1 MVSSNQKETTLDSVL
16 VVYENAI
23 RRMAS
28 VRMDSIDDYI
38 KLAKQAIDTAEKR
51 LKDDKGHDVG

>member
-1 MVSSNQKETTLDSVL
+1 MASSNQKETTPDSVL

-23 RRMAS
+23 QRMAS

-38 KLAKQAIDTAEKR
+38 RLAKQAIDIVEKR
-51 LKDDKGHDVG
+51 LKDDKVHDVG